1 MDKLWAPWR
10 VEYIRN
16 PGTGCFFCEGLRS
29 RDDRKVYIV
38 ERGMRSFT
46 IMNRFPYN
54 NGHVMIAP
62 VRHVGQIL
70 DLDDEEIIAVH
81 HLMTRVIRAIDYSM
95 KPQGY
100 NIGVNQ
106 GRVSGAGV
114 IDHVHFHVVPRW
126 QGDTNFMPIVSETK
140 VISEALMKTYE
151 KIKEGLDRL
160 DNLEI

>member
-1 MDKLWAPWR
+1 MEKLWAPWR

-16 PGTGCFFCEGLRS
+16 PGAGCFFCDGLRS
-29 RDDRKVYIV
+29 KDDKKVFIV
-38 ERGMRSFT
+38 ERGTKAFT

-54 NGHVMIAP
+54 NGHIMIAP
-62 VRHVGQIL
+62 VRHVGQIEQ
-70 DLDDEEIIAVH
+70 LDDEEILAVH
-81 HLMTRVIRAIDYSM
+81 RLMSRVLRALDYSM

-114 IDHVHFHVVPRW
+114 VDHVHFHVVPRW
-126 QGDTNFMPIVSETK
+126 QGDTNFMPILSETK

-151 KIKEGLDRL
+151 KIREGLSRL
-160 DNLEI
+160 DNLEM